1 MTLTKDILSN
11 AEFFLKKTKKTCWH
25 GCSFIEGVA
34 FDQCTLPSTYWRKL
48 EKTIPSGFPLL
59 TNFRKSRSLTGNC
72 GGSNQESN
80 FQTTKKGWLND
91 SCCGA
96 KRCW

>member
-1 MTLTKDILSN
+1 MAVASLKVLLLTS
-11 AEFFLKKTKKTCWH
+11 
-25 GCSFIEGVA
+25 V
-34 FDQCTLPSTYWRKL
+34 PSRLTYWRKL

-59 TNFRKSRSLTGNC
+59 TNFRKSRSLTGIC